1 MAVFNC
7 LNPITIHTKHG
18 THKVPC
24 RKCAACLNR
33 KGSELSTQCLIE
45 QRQHKYT
52 MFITLTYADD
62 YLPVA
67 RVVRHDQRWVFVDAS
82 SRDCLGNLGVDGSVM
97 SFAPLGDFD
106 AQYFLD
112 YYKKL
117 NLSKE
122 YYGFIPYLS
131 RRDYQLFIKRLRKT
145 ISLEFPNEKIRY
157 YVCGEYGPVHFRP
170 HFHLLLF
177 LDSQPLSTKIGEY
190 VRSCWPYGFIDCQL
204 ATSSA
209 TGYVSKYINSN
220 SRLSAIQRLSAFKP
234 FSRHSVFFA
243 QSFYKVSR
251 EAIEQ
256 KDFRGFTDRGITV
269 NGKFKQVVPWLAY
282 EANIFP
288 KCYGFSK
295 ANRDVLEFCYT
306 SYRRVSKELGL
317 ELVSSIVKEL
327 CSQYYRREETPIS
340 CAWFSEWLKVFD
352 GYYDPRTLDSTLLS
366 IFYLSR
372 KFDRICDN
380 YGISYKVLIGS
391 IVEYYKQKDYQNLI
405 KQYEE
410 QHDFMEKYG
419 YDYRQYIPFWYTNF
433 EPIRQVVVD
442 QWHIDVEFEKYR
454 LSQPFFDHVDAR
466 KKLQFLYWNNPY
478 DVFEPAVL
486 NFLLSLELEPS
497 FMLDTYVNIKGHPL
511 YLFYATLQNKICNDS
526 VKHKKLQDLNKIFC
540 YGKHNDSKKCTK

>member
-33 KGSELSTQCLIE
+33 KSSELYTQCLIE

-52 MFITLTYADD
+52 MFVTLTYADD

-67 RVVRHDQRWVFVDAS
+67 RVVRHQQRWCFVDVS
-82 SRDCLGNLGVDGSVM
+82 SRDCLGNLGISGFVM
-97 SFAPLGDFD
+97 AFAPLGDFD
-106 AQYFLD
+106 SKFFED

-117 NLSKE
+117 HLSKE
-122 YYGFIPYLS
+122 YYGLIPYLS

-145 ISLEFPNEKIRY
+145 ILLEFPNEKIRY
-157 YVCGEYGPVHFRP
+157 YICGEYGPVHFRP

-177 LDSQPLSTKIGEY
+177 LDSQPLASQMGEY

-251 EAIEQ
+251 EEIEQ
-256 KDFRGFTDRGITV
+256 NDFRGITGRGISV
-269 NGKFKQVVPWLAY
+269 NGKFKQVVPWLAF

-295 ANRDVLEFCYT
+295 ADSDVLDLCY
-306 SYRRVSKELGL
+306 SAYRRVSKELGL
-317 ELVSSIVKEL
+317 DLVSSIVKEL
-327 CSQYYRREETPIS
+327 CSQYYKREETPIS
-340 CAWFSEWLKVFD
+340 SSWFSEWIKVFD
-352 GYYDPRTLDSTLLS
+352 GYYDFRTLDSTLLS
-366 IFYLSR
+366 IFYVSR
-372 KFDRICDN
+372 KFDRICSI
-380 YGISYKVLIGS
+380 YKLSPKVMISS
-391 IVEYYKQKDYQNLI
+391 IVEYYKQKDYDNLK

-410 QHDFMEKYG
+410 QQEFMEKYG
-419 YDYRQYIPFWYTNF
+419 YDYRQFIPFWYTNF
-433 EPIRQVVVD
+433 EPIKKVVVD
-442 QWHIDVEFEKYR
+442 QWYSDVEHEKYR
-454 LSQPFFDHVDAR
+454 LSQPFFDHADVR
-466 KKLQFLYWNNPY
+466 KKLQLLYFNNPY
-478 DVFEPAVL
+478 NSFEPAVL
-486 NFLLSLELEPS
+486 NFLRSLELDPS
-497 FMLDTYVNIKGHPL
+497 FMLDTYVNMKEHPL
-511 YLFYATLQNKICNDS
+511 YLDYATLQMKISNDS
-526 VKHKKLQDLNKIFC
+526 IKHKKLQDLNKIFC
-540 YGKHNDSKKCTK
+540 YGKHNVTKECTK